1 MAWVSIELNVGLTL
15 GPLLGGIVYD
25 RGGWYATFSVG
36 FAFLALDIFMRTIMI
51 EKSVAERYRPVQISI
66 GIRGDQS
73 ADQIDKVQ
81 DLPRDRKRVPEVIRL
96 LRFPRMIAGMW
107 LALAQATIISSLD
120 AALPL
125 HLNRLFGWT
134 SLQVGITIH
143 LSSDDRIGVFGDCY
157 SALFRRS
164 AFGMDVGYLWT

>member
-25 RGGWYATFSVG
+25 KGGWYVTFSVG

-66 GIRGDQS
+66 GIRGGRS

-81 DLPRDRKRVPEVIRL
+81 DLPRDGKRVPEVIRL

-107 LALAQATIISSLD
+107 LALAQATIISAFD

-125 HLNRLFGWT
+125 HLNSLFGWT
-134 SLQVGITIH
+134 SLQAGITIH
-143 LSSDDRIGVFGDCY
+143 LGSDDRIGVFGDCY
-157 SALFRRS
+157 SALFHRS
-164 AFGMDVGYLWT
+164 AFGMDVRYLWA